1 MENPNQKITR
11 QVSPQWDWL
20 MREIIESKMVFGE
33 FKIIVHNG
41 EPVQIIEVLKARRF
55 DQK

>member
-1 MENPNQKITR
+1 MA
-11 QVSPQWDWL
+11 
-20 MREIIESKMVFGE
+20 FGE

-55 DQK
+55 EQK